1 MFWFGIDTCLKFCF
15 LFAGRGN
22 VCGDRSILMVC
33 YCVLGK
39 VEPFSFQCHVHLTGR
54 PRCGFSRG
62 SFSAYKVQVEMELG

>member
-1 MFWFGIDTCLKFCF
+1 M
-15 LFAGRGN
+15 
-22 VCGDRSILMVC
+22 CGERSILMVC

-54 PRCGFSRG
+54 PRLGFSRG